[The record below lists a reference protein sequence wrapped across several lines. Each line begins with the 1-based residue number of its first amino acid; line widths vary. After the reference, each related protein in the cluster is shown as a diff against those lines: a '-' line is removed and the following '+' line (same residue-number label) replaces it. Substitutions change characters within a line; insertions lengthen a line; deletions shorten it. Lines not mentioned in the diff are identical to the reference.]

1 MAVVE
6 LRFRVMAS
14 EAHVV
19 LVDAP
24 EHLGSEARRQLE
36 RLEGIWSRFLPTSDV
51 MRLNDRAGRAVPV
64 DPDTVTLVVT
74 MAEAWRRTDHRYDPT
89 LLPALVASG
98 YGASIDD
105 PTRVTVLA
113 EHARPGG
120 DLDAVDIDAV
130 ASTVTLP
137 PRMAIDPGGI
147 GKGLAA
153 DLVVARLLAAGAAG
167 ALVAIGGDLAM
178 AGRAS
183 SPRGWQV
190 AVERPDPDESILGTL
205 AVSGGGVATSSTRS
219 RRWRHDGEVRHH
231 VIDPVT
237 AGVSG
242 TDLAAVTVVAA
253 TGWLAEAHAT
263 AALLVGAD
271 GVLDHLDRHG
281 LVGLAVAAD
290 GHVLASPGLSGLATP
305 AGVR

>member
-1 MAVVE
+1 M
-6 LRFRVMAS
+6 MAS

-24 EHLGSEARRQLE
+24 EHLGREARRQLE
-36 RLEGIWSRFLPTSDV
+36 RLEGIWSRFLPTSDIT
-51 MRLNDRAGRAVPV
+51 RLNTRSGRAVVV
-64 DPDTVTLVVT
+64 DPDTLTLVAT
-74 MAEAWRRTDHRYDPT
+74 MVQAWRQTAHRYDPT
-89 LLPALVASG
+89 FLPALVACG
-98 YGASIDD
+98 YGTSIDD
-105 PTRVTVLA
+105 PTRVTALA
-113 EHARPGG
+113 EHARSGG
-120 DLDAVDIDAV
+120 DLDAVDIDV
-130 ASTVTLP
+130 AASIVTLP
-137 PRMAIDPGGI
+137 AGMAIDPGGI

-178 AGRAS
+178 AGRPS
-183 SPRGWQV
+183 STRGWQV
-190 AVERPDPDESILGTL
+190 AVERPEPDAPVLGTL

-219 RRWRHDGEVRHH
+219 RRWRHGGEARHH

-242 TDLAAVTVVAA
+242 SDLAAVTVVAA

-263 AALLVGAD
+263 AALLAGSD

-281 LVGLAVAAD
+281 LAGVAVSTD

-305 AGVR
+305 VAAR

>member
-6 LRFRVMAS
+6 DRFRVMAS

-24 EHLGSEARRQLE
+24 GRLAAEARRHLE
-36 RLEGIWSRFLPTSDV
+36 RLEQIWSRFLPTSDV
-51 MRLNDRAGRAVPV
+51 ARLNARAGRAVPV
-64 DPDTVTLVVT
+64 EPDTLTLVAT
-74 MAEAWRRTDHRYDPT
+74 MVEAWRRTDHRFDPT

-113 EHARPGG
+113 DGARPGG
-120 DLDAVDIDAV
+120 DLGEVDIDVV
-130 ASTVTLP
+130 ASTITLP

-178 AGRAS
+178 AGRPS
-183 SPRGWQV
+183 SARGWQV
-190 AVERPDPDESILGTL
+190 AVERPDPGAPVLGTL

-219 RRWRHDGEVRHH
+219 RRWTHDGADRHH
-231 VIDPVT
+231 LVDPAT
-237 AGVSG
+237 AVGST
-242 TDLAAVTVVAA
+242 TDLAAVTVVAT

-263 AALLVGAD
+263 AALLAGAD
-271 GVLDHLDRHG
+271 GVLDHLDHHG
-281 LVGLAVAAD
+281 LTGVAVTAD
-290 GHVLASPGLSGLATP
+290 GHVLASPQLLDLASP
-305 AGVR
+305 VGAR

>member
-6 LRFRVMAS
+6 HRFRVMAS

-36 RLEGIWSRFLPTSDV
+36 RLEEIWSRFLPASDV
-51 MRLNDRAGRAVPV
+51 TRLNARAGRAVPV
-64 DPDTVTLVVT
+64 DPDTLTLVTT
-74 MAEAWRRTDHRYDPT
+74 MVEAWRRTDHRYDPT

-98 YGASIDD
+98 YGASIED
-105 PTRVTVLA
+105 PTRVSALA
-113 EHARPGG
+113 EHARSGG
-120 DLDAVDIDAV
+120 DLDAVDIDVV

-137 PRMAIDPGGI
+137 PGMAIDPGGI

-153 DLVVARLLAAGAAG
+153 DLVVARFLAAGAAG
-167 ALVAIGGDLAM
+167 ALVAVGGDLAM
-178 AGRAS
+178 AGRPAS
-183 SPRGWQV
+183 ARGWQV
-190 AVERPDPDESILGTL
+190 AVERPDPNEPVLGTL

-219 RRWRHDGEVRHH
+219 RRWRHDGEGRHH

-242 TDLAAVTVVAA
+242 TDLATVTVVAA

-263 AALLVGAD
+263 AALLAGAD
-271 GVLDHLDRHG
+271 GVLDHLRRHG
-281 LVGLAVAAD
+281 LDGVACAND
-290 GHVLASPGLSGLATP
+290 GRVLTSAGLSGLVTP
-305 AGVR
+305 EVVR